1 MVPAVIAGVVV
12 GAIIAVILAVR
23 AAALRRTQAWKDL
36 ADRLGFA
43 FSEEE
48 ETLGERFPFR
58 LFSCGDRNT
67 AYNMVAGKKEDVSVV
82 LTDFEYRTV
91 GRKSRVK
98 RQTICVAAAPGLELP
113 SMLIAREMKLSGF
126 AAAIV
131 SKITSMLSLEGAT
144 DIDFEDDPA
153 FSEAFVLCSR
163 EEDRARQ
170 VFSAP
175 VRRFFVENKD
185 RFAGRRIET
194 AGNAILIV
202 ACDPRQGAIPDV
214 EGIPEAAVVS
224 AGGICVTAEEGTALM
239 DLGVDLVKQ
248 WERR

>member
-1 MVPAVIAGVVV
+1 MVPAVIAGVVI
-12 GAIIAVILAVR
+12 GIIITVIFAVR
-23 AAALRRTQAWKDL
+23 AAARRRTQAWRDL
-36 ADRLGFA
+36 ADRLGFV

-58 LFSCGDRNT
+58 LFSCGDSNA
-67 AYNMVAGKKEDVSVV
+67 AYNMVAGRKEDVSVV
-82 LTDFEYRTV
+82 MTDFEYRTV
-91 GRKSRVK
+91 GPKSRVK
-98 RQTICVAAAPGLELP
+98 RQTICVAACPGLDLP
-113 SMLIAREMKLSGF
+113 SMLVAQEMKLSGF
-126 AAAIV
+126 AAAIA
-131 SKITSMLSLEGAT
+131 SKITSVLGLEGAA
-144 DIDFEDDPA
+144 DIDFEEDPA
-153 FSEAFVLCSR
+153 FSDAFALCSR

-170 VFSAP
+170 AFSAP
-175 VRRFFVENKD
+175 VRRFFVENRE

-202 ACDPRQGAIPDV
+202 ACDPRQGAIPDI

-239 DLGVDLVKQ
+239 DLAIDLVKQ